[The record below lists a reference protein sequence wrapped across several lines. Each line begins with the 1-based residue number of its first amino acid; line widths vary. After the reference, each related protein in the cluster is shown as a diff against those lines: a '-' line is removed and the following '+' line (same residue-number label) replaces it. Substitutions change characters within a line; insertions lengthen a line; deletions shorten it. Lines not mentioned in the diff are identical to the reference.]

1 MSTFPDNRCVNI
13 DWLEIYCLES
23 NDRFPCNADYY
34 RRQGYIVK
42 EREYGTRQY
51 NEMFTIEDELG
62 NNWIEVRRN
71 PAAGSSSFS
80 GFCEQSCHLRLV
92 NRACYDDNAVNKL
105 RDFLLK
111 HDYIFKRI
119 YRIDVCYD
127 FEFFDSGDRPDKFV
141 QRYLAGKYA
150 KINQCR
156 CAAYGADN
164 WATFDWE
171 TISWGSPSSMVGT
184 KIYNKT
190 KELAHAKSDKP
201 YIKYAWF
208 LTGLVDDPV
217 NLLKVSSQGVRY
229 QPDIWRIEFSLK
241 SSADN
246 WIVIE
251 DQSGKRV
258 KSKAIPHNLSL
269 FDSRDKLWQRFEDL
283 AFHYFRFKYFEQG
296 VRKDRCKD
304 KVLFKFN
311 DRKKFLSLGAL
322 PVDVKPERPEILMKR
337 KLQVYRSLHADIKVR
352 EACDIIIQ
360 YIDSQEM
367 RRMTPRELL
376 IDSRAWQEALS
387 AKMSGDQRNALE
399 IVAEIKNMLAKDLI
413 F

>member
-13 DWLEIYCLES
+13 DWLEVYVLES

-34 RRQGYIVK
+34 RRQGYIVN

-51 NEMFTIEDELG
+51 NEMFTIEDEHG

-80 GFCEQSCHLRLV
+80 GFCEQSSHLRLV
-92 NRACYDDNAVNKL
+92 NRACYDDNAIGKL
-105 RDFLLK
+105 RDFLLL

-127 FEFFDSGDRPDKFV
+127 FEFFDSGDRPDRFV

-164 WATFDWE
+164 WANFDWE
-171 TISWGSPSSMVGT
+171 TISWGSPTSMVGT

-190 KELAHAKSDKP
+190 KELAHARGDKP
-201 YIKYAWF
+201 WIKWAWF
-208 LTGLVDDPV
+208 QTGLIDDPV
-217 NLLKVSSQGVRY
+217 NLTKRTKDGAKY

-269 FDSRDKLWQRFEDL
+269 FDGRDKLWARFEDL
-283 AFHYFRFKYFEQG
+283 AFHYFRFKHYEPNQ
-296 VRKDRCKD
+296 RKDRCKD
-304 KVLFKFN
+304 KILFNFN
-311 DRKKFLSLGAL
+311 DRKKFLALGSLPTDA
-322 PVDVKPERPEILMKR
+322 KQERPEMLLRKR
-337 KLQVYRSLHADIKVR
+337 LVHYRERHFDVKIR
-352 EACDIIIQ
+352 EACDAIIR
-360 YIDSQEM
+360 YIDSHEVS
-367 RRMTPRELL
+367 RLTPKE
-376 IDSRAWQEALS
+376 IDIQSRSWQEVIAARLR
-387 AKMSGDQRNALE
+387 GDQRSALE
-399 IVAEIKNMLAKDLI
+399 IMSEMKKLLENDLI